1 MNEKPIL
8 EQQRQEGDRD
18 MTQKD
23 VLRYLYL
30 VDRRLTILTS
40 GVHWKPEYETE
51 LKDIDK
57 ELSELRFLAD
67 EERKKK

>member
-1 MNEKPIL
+1 
-8 EQQRQEGDRD
+8 

-40 GVHWKPEYETE
+40 GVRWKPEYETE